1 MKLTHEEKTFIYN
14 NRHILTPLLEKR
26 RTTLNE
32 DIIGM
37 KQGMERDTHILLS
50 RDMKAW
56 MILIKQIEAERQ
68 PTSKKNSI

>member
-14 NRHILTPLLEKR
+14 NRHIFIPLLEKR

>member
-14 NRHILTPLLEKR
+14 NRHILIPLLEKR

-50 RDMKAW
+50 RDIKAW
-56 MILIKQIEAERQ
+56 MIVIKNIERERE
-68 PTSKKNSI
+68 PSSKKNPI

>member
-14 NRHILTPLLEKR
+14 NRHILIPLLEKR